1 MATTSLSAFTQ
12 CVGYLIASVGPF
24 GFGVLNGL
32 TGGWTVP
39 LLALCG
45 VVVVQAF
52 AGVLAVR
59 PRYVEDEL
67 PPRSSVGATGRARS
81 MQARG
86 IRAMFRPPTQWQ
98 WRPCPHRD
106 R

>member
-24 GFGVLNGL
+24 GFGVLFDL

-52 AGVLAVR
+52 AGCLAVR

-67 PPRSSVGATGRARS
+67 PASAAR
-81 MQARG
+81 
-86 IRAMFRPPTQWQ
+86 
-98 WRPCPHRD
+98 
-106 R
+106 